1 MSGRGFNPRACQEHF
16 AGICFV
22 SSLRSYG
29 SLFSRFY
36 AQWQGNGGVESSLG
50 RTWNGHTALISGSN
64 GAIDTIVGWD
74 PNSSWSAFKGS
85 VGGRHNSMRPI
96 DGRWRDDTGMN
107 ADPTAQ
113 YYGLKISQTQHN
125 DFRDFLRQDLLG
137 TQGFG
142 RHLNN
147 TGITFQYAF
156 APGKWMERLSSLEG
170 NNNGQLQIISNCS
183 DAAFHVLASFL
194 YDWRKGNYVTELA
207 SFMNTGDEKN
217 KNMSQGRLMQWSS
230 QMGQQG

>member
-1 MSGRGFNPRACQEHF
+1 MSGRGFNPRACGGYF

-36 AQWQGNGGVESSLG
+36 AQWWNNGGVESSLG
-50 RTWNGHTALISGSN
+50 RTWNGHTALISGHN
-64 GAIDTIVGWD
+64 GVIDTIVGWD
-74 PNSSWSAFKGS
+74 PNSSWDAFKGS

-96 DGRWRDDTGMN
+96 AGRWRDDTGMN

-113 YYGLKISQTQHN
+113 YYGLQVSQTQHGN
-125 DFRDFLRQDLLG
+125 FRDFLQQDLLG

-142 RHLNN
+142 PHLNN
-147 TGITFQYAF
+147 IGVSYHYAF

-170 NNNGQLQIISNCS
+170 NNNGQLQVISNCS

-194 YDWRKGNYVTELA
+194 YEWRKANLVTELA
-207 SFMNTGDEKN
+207 SFMNNGDEKN

-230 QMGQQG
+230 QMGP